1 MSPPV
6 ESSLLRLAIAEGLI
20 RWEDLDAVAEHL
32 PAEGGTAEVSPL
44 HGRWVAALIGAGL
57 LTEGDVARLDA
68 ELRSERVDLTPDLAG
83 SARSWPAP
91 PTAFERA
98 AAASAPP
105 PSALPPELR
114 FLADWP
120 RYRVD
125 RLLGSGGMGTVF
137 KAFDPTLGRW
147 VALKFLHRN
156 DERQTERFLRE
167 ARSQARVSHP
177 NVCQVHEVG
186 EAEGRP
192 YIAMQFIDGRS
203 LGELCDELTR
213 DEQVRLV
220 RDVARAVH
228 AAHRTGLVHRDLKP
242 GNILLAR
249 DYGGDTAGEIGGE
262 TRGEIHPY
270 VVDFGLA
277 MTQDEVSLSRT
288 GMISGTPAYISP
300 EAAQGHP
307 LDRRT
312 DIYSLGVVLYELLA
326 GTPPFAGANLARVL
340 VQLVQEDPKPLRLM
354 APATPEDLETIVA
367 KCLEKD
373 PNRRYETARDLAE
386 DLDRFLDGEP
396 IRARPTG
403 WTYRAGKRLRK
414 NKALAIVSAAA
425 VLALLLIGLWSLR
438 AQWQARERA
447 ELAQR
452 FGQRIGS
459 FRTSMEYVATQP
471 LHDITPYKRQLREEM
486 DSIRAEMKRIGPVAE
501 GPGNFAL
508 GQGYLAL
515 HQDDAAREHLRR
527 AWEADERGPEV
538 AEALGLA
545 FGRAYERALAD
556 ADRSPAA
563 EGPSLRAEAES
574 LDRRPAVRYLR
585 EALASAPGS
594 SHLTG
599 LIALYEGRYAEAL
612 ADARRDTAS
621 PQAARLEAKVFAA
634 QANEAAR
641 AGRYAEALRLFDRSG
656 ETYAALAASRPS
668 DPDLYADDCARRGR
682 RLQAAI
688 ALADVPEAE
697 VKADLA
703 ACDRALQVDPGLAEG
718 LVVESDLLSRL
729 GEQKL
734 KRGTDP
740 TGDLSAGIRLAESA
754 IALDP
759 RDVDARNHLAM
770 SHRLLAQWR
779 LGHGADA
786 RADIRQG
793 IAAARGAVEIQPEM
807 PSGYDH
813 LGTAYIVL
821 AQDQQRR
828 GADPRQAVA
837 QAVASYQKA
846 AGLNPKS
853 LPAFIGLGNAWKVM
867 SEVEVAQGL
876 DPSVSTGK
884 GVAALERAAA
894 LNPSWATI
902 HNNLGNAHLTLGES
916 LLTRGLDPRAA
927 LDRAAMSY
935 RRAIELKPDYYL
947 ARFNLA
953 YTWRTLGEALIDQG
967 QDPKPALDQA
977 GAALDEAARLN
988 ATDADV
994 FLERARVKLL
1004 AARWRQRQRRDAAP
1018 ELTAAAAELTR
1029 AETLNPQQPDVF
1041 FTEGLIAR
1049 YRAETAR
1056 DNAARAAALGAGLER
1071 VGKALA
1077 INAGEARY
1085 LALRGLFES
1094 MAARLEKDPTRRA
1107 SQARQAVASLEAAFR
1122 INPFLQRE
1130 YGPALAEARLDAGGL
1145 QPRPA
1150 QL

>member
-6 ESSLLRLAIAEGLI
+6 ESSLLRLAIAKGLL

-32 PAEGGTAEVSPL
+32 PADGGSGGAPPV
-44 HGRWVAALIGAGL
+44 HGRWVTALVATGM
-57 LTEGDVARLDA
+57 LTVGDVERLSA
-68 ELRSERVDLTPDLAG
+68 ELVADRGNLTFDIAG
-83 SARSWPAP
+83 PARSWPS
-91 PTAFERA
+91 
-98 AAASAPP
+98 AASAASTAPAANAPP
-105 PSALPPELR
+105 PSPLPPELR

-203 LGELCDELTR
+203 LGELCEELTLA
-213 DEQVRLV
+213 EKARLM

-249 DYGGDTAGEIGGE
+249 DDG
-262 TRGEIHPY
+262 GEIHPY

-307 LDRRT
+307 LDLRT
-312 DIYSLGVVLYELLA
+312 DVYSLGVVLYELLA
-326 GTPPFAGANLARVL
+326 GTPPFSGANLARVL
-340 VQLVQEDPKPLRLM
+340 VQLVQDDPKPLRQV
-354 APATPEDLETIVA
+354 APVVPEDLETIVA

-373 PNRRYETARDLAE
+373 PGRRYGSARELAE

-414 NKALAIVSAAA
+414 NKALAAVSAAA
-425 VLALLLIGLWSLR
+425 VLALALMGTFSLR
-438 AQWQARERA
+438 AGWQRA
-447 ELAQR
+447 ELAQK

-471 LHDITPYKRQLREEM
+471 LHDITPYKRELRAEM
-486 DSIRAEMKRIGPVAE
+486 DSIRAEMKAIGPVAA

-508 GQGYLAL
+508 GSGYLAL
-515 HQDDAAREHLRR
+515 HQDDAARGRLRR
-527 AWEADERGPEV
+527 AWEAGERGPQV

-556 ADRSPAA
+556 ADRSPAT
-563 EGPSLRAEAES
+563 EGPSRREEAES
-574 LDRRPAVRYLR
+574 TFRAPAVTYLR
-585 EALASAPGS
+585 KALDGAPGS
-594 SHLTG
+594 SHLAG
-599 LIALYEGRYAEAL
+599 LIALYEGRYADAL
-612 ADARRDTAS
+612 ADADRDRVS
-621 PQAARLEAKVFAA
+621 PQATRLVAKVFAA
-634 QANEAAR
+634 QGMEAAR
-641 AGRYAEALRLFDRSG
+641 AGRYPEAVTLFDRSG
-656 ETYAALAASRPS
+656 EVYSRLAAARPS
-668 DPDLYADDCARRGR
+668 DPDLYAEDCARRGR

-688 ALADVPEAE
+688 ALADVPEAA
-697 VKADLA
+697 VKADLT
-703 ACDRALQVDPGLAEG
+703 ACGRALQVDPGLAEG
-718 LVVESDLLSRL
+718 LVAEADLLSRL

-740 TGDLSAGIRLAESA
+740 SADLSAGIRLAAQA

-759 RDVDARNHLAM
+759 RDVEARYHLAM
-770 SHRLLAQWR
+770 SHRLLAQWKMGR
-779 LGHGADA
+779 GLDA
-786 RADIRQG
+786 RGDIRQG
-793 IAAARGAVEIQPEM
+793 IAAARGAVEIEPEM
-807 PSGYDH
+807 PSAH
-813 LGTAYIVL
+813 ANLGTAYVVL

-828 GADPRQAVA
+828 GADARPAIG

-846 AGLNPKS
+846 AELNPKS

-867 SEVEVAQGL
+867 SEVEVAQGS
-876 DPSVSTGK
+876 DPSGSTGRA
-884 GVAALERAAA
+884 VAALERAAA
-894 LNPSWATI
+894 LNPKWAPI
-902 HNNLGNAHLTLGES
+902 HNNLGNAHLTLGEY
-916 LLTRGLDPRAA
+916 LLTRGIDPRAT
-927 LDRAAMSY
+927 LDRAAASY
-935 RRAIELKPDYYL
+935 RHAIELKPDYYL
-947 ARFNLA
+947 ARYNLG
-953 YTWRTLGEALIDQG
+953 YTWRSLGEALLDQG
-967 QDPKPALDQA
+967 MDPRPALDPA

-988 ATDADV
+988 PTDADV
-994 FLERARVKLL
+994 FLERARVSLL
-1004 AARWRQRQRRDAAP
+1004 AARWKQRQRQDAEP
-1018 ELTAAAAELTR
+1018 DLRAAAAELTH

-1041 FTEGLIAR
+1041 FTQGLVAR
-1049 YRAETAR
+1049 CRAEGIR
-1056 DNAARAAALGAGLER
+1056 DDAARAVALREGLDR
-1071 VGKALA
+1071 VGRALS

-1094 MAARLEKDPTRRA
+1094 MGARQERDPARRK
-1107 SQARQAVASLEAAFR
+1107 SQARQAVASLEAAFKA
-1122 INPFLQRE
+1122 NPLLQRE
-1130 YGPALAEARLDAGGL
+1130 YGAALAEARLDAGGL
-1145 QPRPA
+1145 QTQPA